1 MLTEDLLRKLLKIQ
15 FLCINKEKIT
25 GSQLRI
31 RVKELISTAH
41 LFSLHRCKPSSLCI
55 SFIHVLGS
63 ESLPVLLYAVLF
75 QSILVA
81 SSRPAQSS
89 LSKKKKKN
97 YCKKSSESHKH
108 HPSKEIRINN
118 KPDSLSVC
126 LCAACVSYLWFSV
139 LVFIIPLCRSPVS
152 LSTWWEMGNS
162 SRDSLHVAPLQPC
175 LETR

>member
-31 RVKELISTAH
+31 RVKELISTAN

-89 LSKKKKKN
+89 LSKKKKK
-97 YCKKSSESHKH
+97 K
-108 HPSKEIRINN
+108 
-118 KPDSLSVC
+118 L
-126 LCAACVSYLWFSV
+126 
-139 LVFIIPLCRSPVS
+139 
-152 LSTWWEMGNS
+152 
-162 SRDSLHVAPLQPC
+162 LQ
-175 LETR
+175 EVK